1 MNGVPLVDLIR
12 HILTF
17 CATCSCPSP
26 GACVDAGSV
35 AGGVASLA
43 SLAAAAAAHKFGSP
57 NAGFVYVGGKKATS
71 NVHSGPS
78 SNSPSIGQQPF
89 GSRLVYRDTATDS
102 AGDKWYYVQLPADR
116 AGWLSSHD
124 ASDRRPS
131 PPAPSPI
138 HLIDTGPTVQ
148 TWGVVGGGAAR
159 G

>member
-57 NAGFVYVGGKKATS
+57 NAGFVFMNPKGEMTS
-71 NVHSGPS
+71 VHSGPS
-78 SNSPSIGQQPF
+78 SSFPTIARQPF
-89 GSRLVYRDTATDS
+89 GLRLLYRDTATDS
-102 AGDKWYYVQLPADR
+102 QG
-116 AGWLSSHD
+116 H
-124 ASDRRPS
+124 
-131 PPAPSPI
+131 
-138 HLIDTGPTVQ
+138 T
-148 TWGVVGGGAAR
+148 
-159 G
+159 